1 MNAPIWWLSPVVLC
15 CVVLAASGA
24 EPAPAELSDADRAL
38 ACARLTPVPERY
50 LLTTD
55 DLPAFEFAR
64 PEEARRLFGDYQLKL
79 TVYDPDYL
87 PVAKASRAGRHG
99 AVVEIVPG
107 KASKLPTTRRFTNL
121 YRLPDQKKIEQQS
134 PALVA
139 RLKLLRW
146 NFKGTPGA
154 DTAERARELAA
165 LHEVPRDAN
174 PDNFYEQP
182 VEKERQWWIGLKRRL
197 YGYDRERRF
206 DVPFRSPLPVEGKP
220 APVIRKGSAAEAGV
234 KADAADRIDAVL
246 KEWHG
251 DSTEGFDVC
260 VVRHGVVVLQ
270 KSYGSYQGK
279 PVTDATM
286 FHLTSTSKMVTGV
299 MLMQV
304 VDQGRLD
311 LDRPITELPGPLHGI
326 KTAKPVTLRALYS
339 HTAFSV
345 DLPPTPDLEERLAL
359 VLPHLPIGQGYQY
372 TSTSLELAWALASVA
387 TGESIST
394 FARDHL
400 TGPLG
405 CRHTEVF
412 NTGGATQS
420 TAHDMARIGQML
432 LNRGAYGDQR
442 FLSAGNFEEMLPQ
455 RLTKTLGPYTN
466 DRIWGVGTMPWKVEG
481 LSPFTFGH
489 KGYYRSTAFVDPVH
503 DLVVVMLRVDPP
515 TGKKYDQ
522 YHPRFLKAIVE
533 GLVDPVPAFPE
544 ALTLTALD
552 VPAGQDRFVIETVV
566 ENPGATD
573 AVLEYRYD
581 TEGTRWRFEP
591 AAAVV
596 KVPAGGRAPIR
607 VEGRLDPDHLP
618 PLPRLRGAVYS
629 SAGPAPPARHVEYW
643 LRPVL
648 RREVAAQRVG
658 KPPVSDG
665 AIGDGEYGKRPD
677 EPRLLETH
685 GRKDPQYPTRFRVAY
700 DDKALYVAVA
710 AAENAPGKLPV
721 LAKMR
726 DDANVLKE
734 DHVALVIDPA
744 GDGKTRRRFAVNLGG
759 IQYDARV
766 GDIKWDARWSATV
779 RSGDDGYVVEYAV
792 PYEALGLKAPA
803 SGDRWALNVL
813 RGRGPRDPKWEL
825 FSQWVMT
832 YADFDSE
839 KHLGVLHFK

>member
-1 MNAPIWWLSPVVLC
+1 MKVPLWLVLPAVHC
-15 CVVLAASGA
+15 CVALAASGA

-38 ACARLTPVPERY
+38 ACARLAPVPERH
-50 LLTTD
+50 LLATD
-55 DLPAFEFAR
+55 DLPAFEFAQL
-64 PEEARRLFGDYQLKL
+64 EEARRLFGEYQLKT
-79 TVYDPDYL
+79 TVYDPDYR
-87 PVAKASRAGRHG
+87 PVTKATKPGRHG
-99 AVVEIVPG
+99 AVVEIVPE
-107 KASKLPTTRRFTNL
+107 KASKLPATRRFINL
-121 YRLPDQKKIEQQS
+121 YRLPDQKTIEQQS

-146 NFKGTPGA
+146 NFKGAPGA
-154 DTAERARELAA
+154 DTAEKARELAA

-174 PDNFYEQP
+174 PDSFYEQP

-197 YGYDRERRF
+197 YGYDKDKRF
-206 DVPFRSPLPVEGKP
+206 DMPFRSPVPVEGKP
-220 APVIRKGSAAEAGV
+220 AQVIRKGTAAEAGV
-234 KADAADRIDAVL
+234 KANVADNIDAVL
-246 KEWHG
+246 KEWSG

-299 MLMQV
+299 LLMQV
-304 VDQGRLD
+304 VEQGRLD
-311 LDRPITELPGPLHGI
+311 LDRPITELPGPLHGV

-345 DLPPTPDLEERLAL
+345 DLQPTPDLEERLAL

-372 TSTSLELAWALASVA
+372 TGTSLELAWALASTA
-387 TGESIST
+387 TGKSIST

-420 TAHDMARIGQML
+420 TAHDVARICQIL
-432 LNRGAYGDQR
+432 LNRGAYGDKR
-442 FLSAGNFEEMLPQ
+442 FLSAKNFEEMLPQ

-466 DRIWGVGTMPWKVEG
+466 DRSWGVGTMPWKVEG

-544 ALTLTALD
+544 ALTLMNLD
-552 VPAGQDRFVIETVV
+552 VPAGKDRFVIETAV

-573 AVLEYRYD
+573 IVLEYRYD
-581 TEGTRWRFEP
+581 TEGTRWKFEP
-591 AAAVV
+591 ATAVV
-596 KVPAGGRAPIR
+596 KVPAKGRVPIR
-607 VEGRLDPDHLP
+607 IECRFDPDQTS
-618 PLPRLRGAVYS
+618 PLPKLRGAVHS
-629 SAGPAPPARHVEYW
+629 SAGPVPPAPHVEYW
-643 LRPVL
+643 LRPIL
-648 RREVAAQRVG
+648 RREVLAQRVG
-658 KPPVSDG
+658 KSPVADG
-665 AIGDGEYGKRPD
+665 AIGDAEYGKRPD
-677 EPRLLETH
+677 EPSLLETH
-685 GRKDPQYPTRFRVAY
+685 GRKEPQYRTRFRVAY
-700 DDKALYVAVA
+700 DDKALYVAVS
-710 AAENAPGKLPV
+710 AAEKAPDKLPV
-721 LAKMR
+721 LAKLR
-726 DDANVLKE
+726 DDANILKE
-734 DHVALVIDPA
+734 DHIALVIDPA
-744 GDGKTRRRFAVNLGG
+744 GDGKARRQFVVNLGG
-759 IQYDARV
+759 AQYDSRA
-766 GDIKWDARWSATV
+766 GDVKWDARWSATALA
-779 RSGDDGYVVEYAV
+779 GEGGYVVEYAL
-792 PYEALGLKAPA
+792 PFEALGVKAPA
-803 SGDRWALNVL
+803 PGDKWALNVL

-832 YADFDSE
+832 YADFTSE